1 VPVIAI
7 KCDKEIYP
15 HIYLTATKKCILLV
29 WQLETFLWRSE
40 VGRCCLLCATV
51 KLLMQEIQEWVRR

>member
-15 HIYLTATKKCILLV
+15 HIYLTATEKCILLV
-29 WQLETFLWRSE
+29 WQLETFLWHSE
-40 VGRCCLLCATV
+40 VGRHCLLCATV
-51 KLLMQEIQEWVRR
+51 KLLMQEIQEWEQR